1 VLAQLVSALATQPV
15 AQTEARPSVNQRG
28 ASVWLSLFLLLYL
41 LLKMYKRPRTA
52 AIAVFL
58 VSYPFGGFAVTKHSN
73 INWPVDALI
82 VRQVDGCFYHL
93 PKIEGTKIRGPQ
105 MSGSYRVLLPLE

>member
-1 VLAQLVSALATQPV
+1 
-15 AQTEARPSVNQRG
+15 
-28 ASVWLSLFLLLYL
+28 
-41 LLKMYKRPRTA
+41 
-52 AIAVFL
+52 
-58 VSYPFGGFAVTKHSN
+58 VTKHSN